1 MFPYNDKYLASIK
14 SLFVKQFMSDIMYE
28 IGAIYK
34 DETECK
40 FEIDWKALRLE
51 DSNMLLDIALE
62 MREKLN
68 TGFKFSTMEKCQA
81 GRLFAYYIVGKEN
94 KKSDEY
100 IINDELNRLYSLFL
114 AFSPL
119 NITYGFFT
127 GVTIYEK

>member
-1 MFPYNDKYLASIK
+1 MFPYNDKYLVSIK
-14 SLFVKQFMSDIMYE
+14 SLFVRQFMSDIMFE

-40 FEIDWKALRLE
+40 LEIDWKALKSA

-62 MREKLN
+62 MREKISD
-68 TGFKFSTMEKCQA
+68 TFKFSTMEKCQA
-81 GRLFAYYIVGKEN
+81 GRLFAYYILGKDN

-100 IINDELNRLYSLFL
+100 IVNDELNKLYSLFL
-114 AFSPL
+114 AFAPL

-127 GVTIYEK
+127 GVTIHEK

>member
-14 SLFVKQFMSDIMYE
+14 SIFVRQFMSDIMFE

-62 MREKLN
+62 MREIVNKSCS
-68 TGFKFSTMEKCQA
+68 FSTIEKCQA
-81 GRLFAYYIVGKEN
+81 GRLFAYYLLGKEN

-100 IINDELNRLYSLFL
+100 ITNSDLDNLYLMFL
-114 AFSPL
+114 VFSPL
-119 NITYGFFT
+119 NITYSFFD
-127 GVTIYEK
+127 GVKLT